1 MLAKL
6 GGVPWKITVPMGSG
20 RDLVVG
26 VGAFRSQK
34 ADGRYVG
41 GAFYFMPDG
50 HFLSFD
56 CFKGNNLDRLAENLR
71 SSICDYIQTRRELPS
86 QVVIHYYKAMSQ
98 KEWMKIDRVLQSMK
112 LRVPVT
118 IVTVN
123 KTEENDIL
131 SWEPAQSS
139 CLMPLSGTYV
149 RLGGGRYLLFN
160 NDYYQLA
167 QTKKRQWLPLKLTV
181 SRRSASGAALHDPLS
196 EEEEEKLLGQI
207 YQFSRIGWKSVSV
220 HRLPVTL
227 RYPEMLAQMVP
238 FFQEKQLNL
247 KGRTSLWFL

>member
-1 MLAKL
+1 
-6 GGVPWKITVPMGSG
+6 
-20 RDLVVG
+20 
-26 VGAFRSQK
+26 
-34 ADGRYVG
+34 
-41 GAFYFMPDG
+41 
-50 HFLSFD
+50 
-56 CFKGNNLDRLAENLR
+56 
-71 SSICDYIQTRRELPS
+71 
-86 QVVIHYYKAMSQ
+86 
-98 KEWMKIDRVLQSMK
+98 
-112 LRVPVT
+112 
-118 IVTVN
+118 
-123 KTEENDIL
+123 
-131 SWEPAQSS
+131 
-139 CLMPLSGTYV
+139 MPLSGTYV

-181 SRRSASGAALHDPLS
+181 SRRSASGAALRAPLS

-247 KGRTSLWFL
+247 KGRISLWFL